1 MKNKSDEENYS
12 DRTTGVIPC
21 TTNFFENSLS
31 DKEPRLLPLR
41 VKDICLHKEG
51 GDGGQGMVGK
61 GQESAMGKVCLLC
74 MGCLV
79 AGFVGQSIV
88 ALLTL
93 NLRDRRQEEGA
104 GVGGGWWG

>member
-1 MKNKSDEENYS
+1 MS
-12 DRTTGVIPC
+12 TQ
-21 TTNFFENSLS
+21 
-31 DKEPRLLPLR
+31 
-41 VKDICLHKEG
+41 G
-51 GDGGQGMVGK
+51 GRGGGPGIVGK

-93 NLRDRRQEEGA
+93 NLGDQSQG
-104 GVGGGWWG
+104 GVVG

>member
-1 MKNKSDEENYS
+1 MKNKCYS
-12 DRTTGVIPC
+12 LHDRLFKNRPFTQRAVTVA
-21 TTNFFENSLS
+21 FYE
-31 DKEPRLLPLR
+31 LR
-41 VKDICLHKEG
+41 TYVYTRRKRRGL
-51 GDGGQGMVGK
+51 GMVGK

-93 NLRDRRQEEGA
+93 NLGD
-104 GVGGGWWG
+104 

>member
-1 MKNKSDEENYS
+1 
-12 DRTTGVIPC
+12 
-21 TTNFFENSLS
+21 
-31 DKEPRLLPLR
+31 
-41 VKDICLHKEG
+41 
-51 GDGGQGMVGK
+51 MVGK

-93 NLRDRRQEEGA
+93 NLGDQSR
-104 GVGGGWWG
+104 GGRGITTLLNIISVYMCENTHRLTIPRSRHPPNHPHFLATLLYLNCQHLA

>member
-1 MKNKSDEENYS
+1 MRRK
-12 DRTTGVIPC
+12 RRGLGT
-21 TTNFFENSLS
+21 
-31 DKEPRLLPLR
+31 
-41 VKDICLHKEG
+41 
-51 GDGGQGMVGK
+51 VGK

-93 NLRDRRQEEGA
+93 NLGETRGEGA
-104 GVGGGWWG
+104 ATLLNIVSAVYVREHTQANTFLTRKHPPNRPHFLATLLYLNCQHLA